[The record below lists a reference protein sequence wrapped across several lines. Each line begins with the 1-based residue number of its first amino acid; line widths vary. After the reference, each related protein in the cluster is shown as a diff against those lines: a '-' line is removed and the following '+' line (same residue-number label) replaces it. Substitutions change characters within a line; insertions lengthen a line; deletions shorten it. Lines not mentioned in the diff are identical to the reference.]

1 MPSIEAH
8 DLAKLFQYHQK
19 EPGLAGS
26 IRALFHRQTLERVA
40 VDGVSFAVEPGEFVG
55 FLGPNGAGKT
65 TTLKM
70 LCGLLHP
77 SRGEARVLGHVP
89 SRREHAF
96 LRQIALVMGQKGMLW
111 WDLPAIEMLLVQ
123 QDLYGLPDR
132 EFRRSLDELA
142 EMLEVGHLLG
152 VQVRKLSLGERM
164 KMELLAALIHRPRVL
179 FLDEPTIGLDLIS
192 QGRVRDFLRRLNR
205 EQGTTIL
212 LTSHYMGDIE
222 ELCRRVIVI
231 NQGRLYFDGALA
243 RLVEQAAPSKLVT
256 AVFAEPPPLPGPDA
270 GQLGRPGHL
279 PHRDTPPGS
288 ALDAAE
294 LQPTDDPHRLVL
306 RVPRARVADVASQLL
321 HLGQVVDLTIEEVP
335 VEEIVRGIFGAL
347 REEPRP
353 AGPQPQAGVGTRA

>member
-1 MPSIEAH
+1 MPIVEARE
-8 DLAKLFQYHQK
+8 LTKLFRYHQK
-19 EPGLAGS
+19 EPGLTGS
-26 IRALFHRQTLERVA
+26 IRALFRRQTLERVA
-40 VDGVSFAVEPGEFVG
+40 VEGVSFAVEPGEFVG

-70 LCGLLHP
+70 LCGLLYP
-77 SRGEARVLGHVP
+77 SRGEARVLGHLP

-123 QDLYGLPDR
+123 QDLYGLPDE
-132 EFRRSLDELA
+132 EFRRSLDDLA
-142 EMLEVGHLLG
+142 EMLQVGHLLR

-192 QGRVRDFLRRLNR
+192 QSRVRDFLRQLNR

-222 ELCRRVIVI
+222 ELCPRVVVI

-243 RLVEQAAPSKLVT
+243 RLVEEAAPAKLVT
-256 AVFAEPPPLPGPDA
+256 AVFAEPPPAPSSLRPDGPGGPSA
-270 GQLGRPGHL
+270 GGASGPGHGDPRL
-279 PHRDTPPGS
+279 PDGVER
-288 ALDAAE
+288 
-294 LQPTDDPHRLVL
+294 QPTDDPHRLVL
-306 RVPRARVADVASQLL
+306 RVPRSRVAEVASQLL
-321 HLGQVVDLTIEEVP
+321 HLGRVVDLTIEEVP

-347 REEPRP
+347 RQEAPTP
-353 AGPQPQAGVGTRA
+353 VVSGTRP

>member
-1 MPSIEAH
+1 MPVVEAR
-8 DLAKLFQYHQK
+8 DLTKLFRYHEK

-26 IRALFHRQTLERVA
+26 VRSLFRRRTLERVA

-70 LCGLLHP
+70 LSGLLHP

-89 SRREHAF
+89 ARREHAF
-96 LRQIALVMGQKGMLW
+96 LRQIAFVMGQKGMLW

-123 QDLYGLPDR
+123 QDLYGLPEG
-132 EFRRSLDELA
+132 EFRRGLAELA
-142 EMLEVGHLLG
+142 EMLEVGHLLK

-192 QGRVRDFLRRLNR
+192 QSRVRDFLRQLNR

-222 ELCRRVIVI
+222 ELCPRVVVI
-231 NQGRLYFDGALA
+231 DQGHLHFDGALA
-243 RLVEQAAPSKLVT
+243 RLVEQAAPAKLVT
-256 AVFAEPPPLPGPDA
+256 ALFAEPPLFPLPLGAGP
-270 GQLGRPGHL
+270 QRN
-279 PHRDTPPGS
+279 TPPVS
-288 ALDAAE
+288 LLDGVE
-294 LQPTDDPHRLVL
+294 LQPTDDPYRLVL
-306 RVPRARVADVASQLL
+306 RVPRYRVADVASYLL
-321 HLGQVVDLTIEEVP
+321 HLGRVVDLTIEEVP

-347 REEPRP
+347 RQEAQP
-353 AGPQPQAGVGTRA
+353 AGTGPRPQAGESTPA